1 MSEQTSELAKAALHQ
16 ARPWRQGMPWWVVVL
31 EGLIAL
37 GIGIYILTQP
47 AAGGQII
54 LIFGLYLLIINIER
68 ALLGFR
74 DRIPSEILAARMLR
88 AGIGLTI
95 GLIIVFDA
103 WQQFMTSPAPLVLLS
118 LGWLLIGLVGLWEWM
133 SAGKTL
139 GLGLGGLILPVVSTL
154 FGLLMLGSRL
164 TLGGPLLQ
172 IIGVLATVAG
182 VGLLGYGYMLSRSQ
196 SVTTV
201 AAGGDRF

>member
-16 ARPWRQGMPWWVVVL
+16 VRPWRRGMPWWVVVL

-47 AAGGQII
+47 AAGGQIV
-54 LIFGLYLLIINIER
+54 LIFAIYLLIINGER

-74 DRIPSEILAARMLR
+74 DRIPPEILAERMLR

-103 WQQFMTSPAPLVLLS
+103 WQHFMTPPAALVILS

-133 SAGKTL
+133 STGKEL
-139 GLGLGGLILPVVSTL
+139 GLGLGGLISPIVSAL

-164 TLGGPLLQ
+164 ALGGPLLQ
-172 IIGVLATVAG
+172 LIGILATVAG
-182 VGLLGYGYMLSRSQ
+182 VGLLAWGFMIYRSHAA
-196 SVTTV
+196 TTV
-201 AAGGDRF
+201 PVGGDGF